1 MAGRLSSRVSAT
13 ASLVAAL
20 RALASSTH
28 ATLVDP
34 EDDVAAALLPVP
46 LRALLRTALAVRAG
60 RTLLAPA
67 LARASLGLADH
78 IALRSAFI
86 DGQLRAALAAGCTQ
100 VVIVGAGLDSRAH
113 RLPELRAA
121 RVFEV
126 DRAAGQRIKRA
137 RARGLPLLARVVRY
151 VSADLARDSLAARL
165 ADAGH
170 DARAPSAWIVEGVLP
185 YLDEAARARLLAEL
199 AKCAARDSLLIASY
213 VPDDLTWLR
222 ICAPVVYSALWA
234 IGEPMLGVLS
244 PAALARELSASG
256 FAPCADTDTRDWA
269 RQLCPNAR
277 REPLAVY
284 ERLVVARRT

>member
-1 MAGRLSSRVSAT
+1 MT

-34 EDDVAAALLPVP
+34 EDDVAAALLPAP
-46 LRALLRTALAVRAG
+46 LRVLLGAALAARPG

-78 IALRSAFI
+78 ITLRSAFI
-86 DGQLRAALAAGCTQ
+86 DLQLRAALAAGCTQ
-100 VVIVGAGLDSRAH
+100 LVIVGAGLDSRAH

-126 DRAAGQRIKRA
+126 DRAAGQRVKRA
-137 RARGLPLLARVVRY
+137 RVRGLPLLARVVRY
-151 VSADLARDSLAARL
+151 VSADLARASLAARL

-170 DARAPSAWIVEGVLP
+170 DARAPSALIVEGVLP
-185 YLDEAARARLLAEL
+185 YLPPAVRARLLEEL
-199 AKCAARDSLLIASY
+199 ARCAAQGSLLIASY
-213 VPDDLTWLR
+213 VPSDLAWLR
-222 ICAPVVYSALWA
+222 VAAPLVYSALWA

-244 PAALARELSASG
+244 PAELASELSANG
-256 FAPCADTDTRDWA
+256 FALLSDTDTRAWA
-269 RQLCPNAR
+269 RQLCPDAR
-277 REPLAVY
+277 REPFAVF
-284 ERLVVARRT
+284 ERLVVAQRT

>member
-1 MAGRLSSRVSAT
+1 MAVRLSPRASST
-13 ASLVAAL
+13 AALVATL
-20 RALASSTH
+20 RALASSTR

-34 EDDVAAALLPVP
+34 EDDVALALLPAP
-46 LRALLRTALAVRAG
+46 LRVLLGTALAARAG

-86 DGQLRAALAAGCTQ
+86 DLQLRAALTAGCSQ

-113 RLPELRAA
+113 RLPELSAA

-126 DRAAGQRIKRA
+126 DRAAGQRVKRA
-137 RARGLPLLARVVRY
+137 RVRGLPLRARVVRY

-170 DARAPSAWIVEGVLP
+170 DARAPSALIVEGVLP
-185 YLDEAARARLLAEL
+185 YLPPAVRARLLAEL
-199 AKCAARDSLLIASY
+199 ARCAAQGSQLIASY
-213 VPDDLTWLR
+213 VPSDLAWLR
-222 ICAPVVYSALWA
+222 LAAPLVYSALWA

-244 PAALARELSASG
+244 PAELASELSGGG
-256 FAPCADTDTRDWA
+256 FALLSDTDTRAWA
-269 RQLCPNAR
+269 RQLCPDAG
-277 REPLAVY
+277 REPFAVF
-284 ERLVVARRT
+284 ERLVVAQRT